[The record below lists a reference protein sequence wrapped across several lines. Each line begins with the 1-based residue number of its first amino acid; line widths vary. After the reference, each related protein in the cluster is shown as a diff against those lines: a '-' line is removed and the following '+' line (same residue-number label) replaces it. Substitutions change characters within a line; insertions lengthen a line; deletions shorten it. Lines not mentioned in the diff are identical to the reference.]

1 MVTEIQGR
9 CLAEQMEDARLI
21 GLQTGGV
28 LSPASALG
36 MLFVDRLRQ
45 AGYRFDV
52 GST

>member
-1 MVTEIQGR
+1 MLLEAGL
-9 CLAEQMEDARLI
+9 CLAGQKEEARLM

-28 LSPASALG
+28 LTPASALG

-52 GST
+52 GSS